1 MGKKIKMTALLCF
14 TLFSLFYSVLLCCPP
29 FSSGTVGGRH
39 KVGKKIK
46 MTAGCQLFLHSGRDS
61 QCEKAQIGLS

>member
-1 MGKKIKMTALLCF
+1 MGKKIKMT
-14 TLFSLFYSVLLCCPP
+14 
-29 FSSGTVGGRH
+29 RH